1 MRTVKISAA
10 MARRFK
16 NSARVCPNP
25 DCGQGML
32 KYPGRYPGKCP
43 QCDTP
48 LKAAKEESMTT
59 DSHIRS
65 LIVEISSA
73 QMLPS
78 AAASQALG
86 VNDTERNAKIV
97 QRAMAKITRIGL
109 LDCFVAHDIDPNGT
123 NLKLYFSQAAKRGQL
138 NTLVQELSEMS
149 IRSQDTPEI
158 ARPQVGL
165 YQSDQ
170 EGASY
175 VILVSIPV
183 AQNPQ
188 VSGDLAVSPQIAASA

>member
-1 MRTVKISAA
+1 
-10 MARRFK
+10 
-16 NSARVCPNP
+16 
-25 DCGQGML
+25 ML

-48 LKAAKEESMTT
+48 LKAANEDIMTT
-59 DSHIRS
+59 DDHIRS

-109 LDCFVAHDIDPNGT
+109 LDCFAAHDIDPNGT

-138 NTLVQELSEMS
+138 NSLVQELSEMS